1 MSLSQAFRKLTE
13 ARLLTALT
21 PRPLPQLIP
30 HQFKMDLHCAYHQG
44 PGHETDHC
52 IALRHA
58 IQYPINQS
66 LVHLGQ
72 PSVTTNPLPAHTT
85 QSVPPPV
92 DGMYSNDFA
101 KLDDHI
107 HMLSWD
113 KSEPQPVVLDK
124 IYEISIVT
132 MGPQISTPFKPI
144 PNVASV
150 QTAIVEPLT
159 FSHYSVQTPFVLI
172 PDVEK
177 VQTPYVDV
185 FQTPDIQYVIRR
197 DRVVRQQPPTAT
209 RPLEVTSS
217 HEKVKREDD
226 EILRQLQ
233 STQARI
239 SI

>member
-1 MSLSQAFRKLTE
+1 M
-13 ARLLTALT
+13 TALT

-44 PGHETDHC
+44 LGHETDRC

-58 IQYPINQS
+58 IQYPIDQS

-85 QSVPPPV
+85 RAVPPPV
-92 DGMYSNDFA
+92 DGMHSIDFA
-101 KLDDHI
+101 ELDDHI

-124 IYEISIVT
+124 IYEIGKVT
-132 MGPQISTPFKPI
+132 LGPQMSTPFRPI
-144 PNVASV
+144 LEVALV
-150 QTAIVEPLT
+150 QTATVEPLT
-159 FSHYSVQTPFVLI
+159 FSHYCVQTPFVLI
-172 PDVEK
+172 LDVEK

-185 FQTPDIQYVIRR
+185 SQTPDIQYVIRR
-197 DRVVRQQPPTAT
+197 DRVVRQQPPAAT

-217 HEKVKREDD
+217 HEEVRREDD
-226 EILRQLQ
+226 EILRQL
-233 STQARI
+233 
-239 SI
+239 